1 LRKKE
6 KNVEMFFWI
15 FVLLLLGA
23 QSGNGGVVL
32 DRIQLLAWYPIYGIN
47 SFKFNLS
54 SRQITSILAGTFTG
68 CSQLRDLSLGG
79 NQLTSLDAS
88 LFTGLSQLQTLGLN
102 SNQLTSLDPSIFT
115 GIESIIPIG
124 LVLQSACFT

>member
-1 LRKKE
+1 MWRC
-6 KNVEMFFWI
+6 FFI

-32 DRIQLLAWYPIYGIN
+32 DRNQLLAWYPILGIN